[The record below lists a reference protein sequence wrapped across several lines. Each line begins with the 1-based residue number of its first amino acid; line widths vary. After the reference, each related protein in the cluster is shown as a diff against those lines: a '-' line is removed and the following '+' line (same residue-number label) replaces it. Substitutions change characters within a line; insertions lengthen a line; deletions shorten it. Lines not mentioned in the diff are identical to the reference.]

1 MENDYEEDDNEDFD
15 NEDFDN
21 EDFDYY
27 NFEGEKDAAFDGD
40 QIEENQNLL
49 GERKAADFNEYD
61 L

>member
-15 NEDFDN
+15 NEDFD
-21 EDFDYY
+21 YY
-27 NFEGEKDAAFDGD
+27 NFEDEKDAAFDGD